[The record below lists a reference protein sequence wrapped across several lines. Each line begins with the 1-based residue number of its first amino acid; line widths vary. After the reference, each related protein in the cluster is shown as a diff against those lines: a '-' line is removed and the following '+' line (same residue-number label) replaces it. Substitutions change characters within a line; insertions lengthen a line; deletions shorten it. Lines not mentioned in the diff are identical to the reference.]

1 MAMKHISEV
10 LRRIPAILMGMYES
24 PAEECLGER
33 LRSSVDPTT
42 KFQTQVW
49 VDTWVG
55 PFRLDLV
62 LTDRN
67 GRRIAVEVDGRDFHE
82 PVLDHWRTVFVVGD
96 KRVDVVYRVPARDL
110 RVNLVG
116 VLAGLAAVEPLCF
129 RQAEILR
136 WKEIIDDLSI
146 RGSTNENDEDRPE
159 GEDEDAGYGRAY
171 SCRWFT
177 LTRAIENRFRGDATD
192 CEGATIKT
200 YYDFA
205 VATGLKDLDGIQA
218 AWKQAHP
225 AIPWSYEADDL
236 ADFSSI
242 FE

>member
-1 MAMKHISEV
+1 MDMEHINEV
-10 LRRIPAILMGMYES
+10 LKRIPAILTGMYES

-33 LRSSVDPTT
+33 LRSSVDPTA
-42 KFQTQVW
+42 KLQTQVW

-62 LTDRN
+62 LTDRS
-67 GRRIAVEVDGRDFHE
+67 GRRIAVEVDGRDFHD
-82 PVLDHWRTVFVVGD
+82 PVRDHWRTVFVVGD

-116 VLAGLAAVEPLCF
+116 VLAGLAVVEPLCF
-129 RQAEILR
+129 RQADILR
-136 WKEIIDDLSI
+136 WKEIADDFSI
-146 RGSTNENDEDRPE
+146 RRSTNENDEDQPE
-159 GEDEDAGYGRAY
+159 GEDEDAEYGRAY
-171 SCRWFT
+171 SCRRFM
-177 LTRAIENRFRGDATD
+177 LTRAIENRFRGDAID

-205 VATGLKDLDGIQA
+205 IATGLKDLDGIQV

-225 AIPWSYEADDL
+225 EIPWSYEGDDL
-236 ADFSSI
+236 ADLFSI
-242 FE
+242 FD